1 MKNKLS
7 HSPSWDTSSLGH
19 PAEVTAV
26 ERAALSEHLSLCAAM
41 RGPLHLFQSGAATV
55 QSVLAGRV
63 ITSVLIVL
71 VLAGVVWLLA

>member
-7 HSPSWDTSSLGH
+7 HSSSWETSSFGH
-19 PAEVTAV
+19 SAGVSHV

-41 RGPLHLFQSGAATV
+41 RGRFHVFQSGAATV

-63 ITSVLIVL
+63 ITSVLVVL
-71 VLAGVVWLLA
+71 LVAGVVWLLR